1 MLGCS
6 ELLSHS
12 EHCEEAYG
20 ALLAL
25 READSGAGKEAFV
38 GDLEAAEKEAQR
50 LLVQE
55 TAAMDGVTL
64 QDPCPRCPWEP
75 PGTGWAS
82 EWGSGCRMGLPE
94 LALYCGLAWLL
105 RLALGL
111 PELAVFY
118 SAKLTWWLQPL
129 GVG

>member
-25 READSGAGKEAFV
+25 RRQTQELEKEPSWMTWRQ
-38 GDLEAAEKEAQR
+38 LRKEAQR

-55 TAAMDGVTL
+55 KAAMD
-64 QDPCPRCPWEP
+64 E
-75 PGTGWAS
+75 
-82 EWGSGCRMGLPE
+82 
-94 LALYCGLAWLL
+94 
-105 RLALGL
+105 
-111 PELAVFY
+111 
-118 SAKLTWWLQPL
+118 
-129 GVG
+129 

>member
-25 READSGAGKEAFV
+25 READSGAGKGAFV
-38 GDLEAAEKEAQR
+38 DDLEAAEKEAQR

-55 TAAMDGVTL
+55 KAAMDGVTL

-75 PGTGWAS
+75 RGLGGPVSGALVA
-82 EWGSGCRMGLPE
+82 EWGSQNWPYIGGWRG
-94 LALYCGLAWLL
+94 
-105 RLALGL
+105 
-111 PELAVFY
+111 
-118 SAKLTWWLQPL
+118 S
-129 GVG
+129 

>member
-1 MLGCS
+1 MSKVPL
-6 ELLSHS
+6 
-12 EHCEEAYG
+12 G
-20 ALLAL
+20 AL
-25 READSGAGKEAFV
+25 
-38 GDLEAAEKEAQR
+38 
-50 LLVQE
+50 
-55 TAAMDGVTL
+55 
-64 QDPCPRCPWEP
+64 
-75 PGTGWAS
+75 GTGWAS

-94 LALYCGLAWLL
+94 LALYWGLAWLL